1 MSTPLTT
8 APTALTTLSAD
19 TVRRNLEPLV
29 EEGTLSSDDRAQLL
43 WLIGEM
49 RQGSLSLTETGKR
62 IGYDASTVSKVLGGT
77 YKGSWSNVIDSV
89 RKYRHL
95 HAERAKMASATFV
108 ETSIWERIRQT
119 CDLALIHQMPA
130 MIIGPSQ
137 IGKTRA
143 LLEYRRRSQYV
154 VRYVRMPAAPGF
166 RCALE
171 AIADACGVTT
181 RIPLG
186 NLRRRIANAL
196 DERSLLMVDELHQLA
211 TSSGTGSA
219 MKIVEYIRELH
230 DVTQCGLVVCGTRAL
245 EHDLIQGPLKGW
257 LEQFAERCIKRLELP
272 NDLPWSDLMLVAE
285 AYDLPEPPGPVADLI
300 RHMRM
305 NRYVKLLALAGNLA
319 RKRDEALTWEHV
331 ATAHTLIT
339 R

>member
-1 MSTPLTT
+1 MTT
-8 APTALTTLSAD
+8 NHSQGTMVPVSAD
-19 TVRRNLEPLV
+19 TVQRNLASLL
-29 EEGTLSSDDRAQLL
+29 EEGTISSDDRAQVL

-49 RQGSLSLTETGKR
+49 RQEGLSLADAGKR
-62 IGYDASTVSKVLGGT
+62 IGYDASTVSKVLGGA
-77 YKGSWSNVIDSV
+77 YKGSWSNVIESI

-95 HAERAKMASATFV
+95 VAERAKMASATFV

-211 TSSGTGSA
+211 ISSGTGSA

-230 DVTQCGLVVCGTRAL
+230 DDSGCGLVVCGTRAL

-272 NDLPWSDLMLVAE
+272 NDLPWNDLMLVAE
-285 AYDLPEPPGPVADLI
+285 TYDLPEPPGPVADLI

-331 ATAHTLIT
+331 TTAHTLIT

>member
-1 MSTPLTT
+1 MKETQIQSGVVTV
-8 APTALTTLSAD
+8 SAD
-19 TVRRNLEPLV
+19 TVLRALNPLV

-49 RQGSLSLTETGKR
+49 RQSSLSLAEAGKR

-77 YKGSWSNVIDSV
+77 YKGSWSNVLESV

-95 HAERAKMASATFV
+95 QAERAKMVSAEFV

-137 IGKTRA
+137 LGKTRA
-143 LLEYRRRSQYV
+143 LLEYRRRSQFV

-166 RCALE
+166 RGAIE

-181 RIPLG
+181 RITTEQ
-186 NLRRRIANAL
+186 LRRRIANAL
-196 DERSLLMVDELHQLA
+196 DERTLLVIDELHQLA
-211 TSSGTGSA
+211 ISSGTHSA
-219 MKIVEYIRELH
+219 MKIMEYIRELH

-257 LEQFAERCIKRLELP
+257 LEQFVERCIKRLDLP
-272 NDLPWSDLMLVAE
+272 NDLPWSDILLVARAYGLDEPSE
-285 AYDLPEPPGPVADLI
+285 AIAETL
-300 RHMRM
+300 RHLRM
-305 NRYVKLLALAGNLA
+305 NRLVKVLALAGNLA
-319 RKRDEALTWEHV
+319 RKRDQPLAWEHFT
-331 ATAHTLIT
+331 TAYALVN

>member
-1 MSTPLTT
+1 MSTLLTPINGT
-8 APTALTTLSAD
+8 VTLSAD
-19 TVRRNLEPLV
+19 TVLRNLAPLV
-29 EEGTLSSDDRAQLL
+29 EEGTLSSDDRAQIL

-49 RQGSLSLTETGKR
+49 RTAHLSLTDAGKR

-77 YKGSWSNVIDSV
+77 YKGSWANVIEAIG
-89 RKYRHL
+89 KYRHL
-95 HAERAKMASATFV
+95 HAERAKMASAEFV

-166 RCALE
+166 RGAIE

-181 RIPLG
+181 RVTTEQ
-186 NLRRRIANAL
+186 LRRRIAHAL
-196 DERSLLMVDELHQLA
+196 DERTLLIIDELHQLA
-211 TSSGTGSA
+211 ISSGSNSA
-219 MKIVEYIRELH
+219 MKIMEYIRELH

-245 EHDLIQGPLKGW
+245 ENDLIKGPLKGW
-257 LEQFAERCIKRLELP
+257 LEQFVERCIKRLELP
-272 NDLPWSDLMLVAE
+272 NDVPWSDLMMVAG
-285 AYDLPEPPGPVADLI
+285 AYGLEEPPERLAPSI
-300 RHMRM
+300 RPMRL
-305 NRYVKLLALAGNLA
+305 NRFVKLLALAGNLA
-319 RKRDEALTWEHV
+319 RKREEALAWDHV
-331 ATAHTLIT
+331 ATAYNLVN

>member
-1 MSTPLTT
+1 MGTILTPTT
-8 APTALTTLSAD
+8 GTVTLSAD
-19 TVRRNLEPLV
+19 TVLRNLNPIV
-29 EEGTLSSDDRAQLL
+29 EDGTLSSDDRSQVL

-49 RQGSLSLTETGKR
+49 RRSALSLMETGKR

-77 YKGSWSNVIDSV
+77 YKGSWSNVIESI

-95 HAERAKMASATFV
+95 HAERSKMASAEFI

-143 LLEYRRRSQYV
+143 LQEYCRRSQYV

-166 RCALE
+166 RGALE

-181 RIPLG
+181 RATTEQ
-186 NLRRRIANAL
+186 LRRRIAHAL
-196 DERSLLMVDELHQLA
+196 DERTLLMIDELHQLA
-211 TSSGTGSA
+211 ISSGNHSA

-230 DVTQCGLVVCGTRAL
+230 DGTQCGLVGCGTRAL
-245 EHDLIQGPLKGW
+245 EQDLIQGPLKGW
-257 LEQFAERCIKRLELP
+257 LEQFVERCIKRLELP
-272 NDLPWSDLMLVAE
+272 NDIPWSDLLMVAE
-285 AYDLPEPPGPVADLI
+285 AYGLGEPPQAMADLI

-305 NRYVKLLALAGNLA
+305 NRLVKVLALAGNLA
-319 RKRDEALTWEHV
+319 RKRDQPLAWEHFT
-331 ATAHTLIT
+331 TAYALVN